1 MNKLKAKGRCSPK
14 VDGITFRLCS
24 SRCEKVRDWGVD
36 RATAGCKFVSSTRP
50 SPPTEKP
57 TKSPTEALCNDKY
70 SNCGVV
76 GSSYDACQGVFADGE
91 KISEGCCSSCS
102 GHQAPAPTPPPTCIS
117 GEYPPT
123 SVGTRGCYP
132 REQCTESYASKYC
145 ANLLCIPQGMNGEC
159 SGAISRLN
167 GWGASITLIA
177 LRSLSR
183 CAVLV
188 FIKLSISQHS
198 SALTMPLVPLSLRL
212 SVSLCFRMSISRAQ
226 VYHGLAM

>member
-1 MNKLKAKGRCSPK
+1 MFSCFNACRIRTKLGPAQCIKEVNKLKVKGRCSPK

-36 RATAGCKFVSSTRP
+36 RATAGCEFVSSTRP
-50 SPPTEKP
+50 SPPTQKP
-57 TKSPTEALCNDKY
+57 TGDPTMSPTV
-70 SNCGVV
+70 S
-76 GSSYDACQGVFADGE
+76 
-91 KISEGCCSSCS
+91 
-102 GHQAPAPTPPPTCIS
+102 PTTSPTCIS

-167 GWGASITLIA
+167 GWGASL
-177 LRSLSR
+177 
-183 CAVLV
+183 
-188 FIKLSISQHS
+188 
-198 SALTMPLVPLSLRL
+198 
-212 SVSLCFRMSISRAQ
+212 
-226 VYHGLAM
+226 